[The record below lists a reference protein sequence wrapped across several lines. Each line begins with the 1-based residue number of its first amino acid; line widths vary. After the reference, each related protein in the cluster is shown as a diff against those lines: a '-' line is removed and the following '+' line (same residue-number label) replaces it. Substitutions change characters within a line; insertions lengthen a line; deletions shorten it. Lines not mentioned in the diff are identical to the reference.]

1 MTQEAQSPETKSRQA
16 VLTQAGYAALGAG
29 NAAFECVRKLSGQ
42 LPGRI
47 RSVREQLPDTVAQL
61 ADRGRRLTGQV
72 AAKVE
77 EAAEPAEPEAVT
89 DGTGDAE

>member
-1 MTQEAQSPETKSRQA
+1 MTQETQSPRKSRQA

-29 NAAFECVRKLSGQ
+29 DAAFACLRKLSGQ
-42 LPGRI
+42 LPDRI
-47 RSVREQLPDTVAQL
+47 RSVREQIPDTFAQL

-77 EAAEPAEPEAVT
+77 EAAEPTEPKALT
-89 DGTGDAE
+89 DSTGDAE

>member
-1 MTQEAQSPETKSRQA
+1 MTQEPQSPETKSRQA

-29 NAAFECVRKLSGQ
+29 NAALECVRKLSGQ
-42 LPGRI
+42 LPDRI
-47 RSVREQLPDTVAQL
+47 RSAREGLPDTFAQL

-72 AAKVE
+72 AAKE
-77 EAAEPAEPEAVT
+77 GEAAEPTEPEAMT